1 MKESKDGVGA
11 DTPVIMP
18 TRRTKRG
25 GLGGP
30 PTNPLPPKV
39 GPRVGPPVGPH
50 APSK

>member
-1 MKESKDGVGA
+1 MSEPKKRPGTA
-11 DTPVIMP
+11 TPSEFPPPRI
-18 TRRTKRG
+18 KRA

-30 PTNPLPPKV
+30 PTNPIPPKV